1 MKQSNWICKLLR
13 FNIKSKMYIRPKTI
27 MITLAP
33 TIKIPRVRDAILNIY
48 YYFLKEVK
56 VQDVQYLLLRQSKD

>member
-1 MKQSNWICKLLR
+1 
-13 FNIKSKMYIRPKTI
+13 MYIRPKTI